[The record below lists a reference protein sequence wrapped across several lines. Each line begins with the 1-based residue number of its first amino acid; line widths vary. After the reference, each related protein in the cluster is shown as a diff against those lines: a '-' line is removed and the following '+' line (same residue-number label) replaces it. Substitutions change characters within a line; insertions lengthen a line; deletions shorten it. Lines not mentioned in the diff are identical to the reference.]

1 MGCRQMMERR
11 SVEGVDTA
19 SLDDRCTSSMS
30 DVHSFIASAA
40 VAPAAA
46 GADDVRGVT
55 CMSSVVVSV
64 LCSLCKRY
72 LAMETAAGGQSVCRC
87 DANCK
92 LSLMQCC

>member
-40 VAPAAA
+40 VAPTAA

-92 LSLMQCC
+92 L

>member
-1 MGCRQMMERR
+1 MMERR

-40 VAPAAA
+40 TAPAA

-72 LAMETAAGGQSVCRC
+72 LAMETAAGGQSASRC
-87 DANCK
+87 DAYCK
-92 LSLMQCC
+92 LSLM